1 MDNENILGRITEGLL
16 GRLGVTWNPDEKYL
30 KKASDACCG
39 AIGILRSVAGEPSLS
54 FERGEDLDLAV
65 TCAWYLIENRRAEFF
80 SDYANDLNW
89 LRAREAFHLG
99 TFEDTG
105 ISG

>member
-1 MDNENILGRITEGLL
+1 MDDENILGRITEGLL

-30 KKASDACCG
+30 KKASDACRG
-39 AIGILRSVAGEPSLS
+39 AIGILRSVAGNPTLS
-54 FERGEDLDLAV
+54 FERGEDFDLAV

-80 SDYANDLNW
+80 ADYANDLNW